1 MDIVGPITPLPE
13 KKTLGG
19 MAHGT
24 SIYSIGIVK
33 WRFHP
38 GSTTLTIHAHCCHP
52 PNTFDLLMVPQR
64 LSSARVGTTDT
75 FTIGDKCSTLS
86 LDGKLS
92 LQIPY

>member
-38 GSTTLTIHAHCCHP
+38 GSTTLTIHDHCCHP
-52 PNTFDLLMVPQR
+52 PIR
-64 LSSARVGTTDT
+64 L
-75 FTIGDKCSTLS
+75 I
-86 LDGKLS
+86 
-92 LQIPY
+92 Y